1 MSTRIDTASLIPGAT
16 VIGYRGLGALGSTI
30 LLTTADGD
38 NGPGILYN
46 DVQPGDESKE
56 FRAFVAKP
64 PAGLALAEDGTFI
77 YSGQATTFDY
87 RLYVDGV
94 SIGTATATLNTAAAP
109 AAVFLSG
116 TSSVVFT
123 ATADVTVGAAPAAVT
138 LDGTASI
145 VFTAAADITVDAAP
159 AAVMLAGAAV
169 VACTAAASITVG
181 AVQVSTPLQGYSSA
195 LRTVTV
201 YADLG
206 APIKRFTK
214 QPGERLDYRFDF
226 ARWLADCGDAI
237 ASQSI
242 TCPAPLHLAEV
253 ARMDGSIV
261 AMVDGGE
268 SGKSQKLTCT
278 ITTTGGRI
286 KEADIIINVHEG

>member
-16 VIGYRGLGALGSTI
+16 VIGHRGLGALGSTI

-38 NGPGILYN
+38 HGPGILYN

-116 TSSVVFT
+116 TSSVVVT
-123 ATADVTVGAAPAAVT
+123 ATADVTVGAAPGAVT

-169 VACTAAASITVG
+169 GALLGPLAVLMFFASGPKMKVCPFCAEKIELAAIVCKHCRKDLPVAAGRAAA
-181 AVQVSTPLQGYSSA
+181 VS
-195 LRTVTV
+195 
-201 YADLG
+201 
-206 APIKRFTK
+206 
-214 QPGERLDYRFDF
+214 
-226 ARWLADCGDAI
+226 
-237 ASQSI
+237 
-242 TCPAPLHLAEV
+242 
-253 ARMDGSIV
+253 
-261 AMVDGGE
+261 
-268 SGKSQKLTCT
+268 
-278 ITTTGGRI
+278 
-286 KEADIIINVHEG
+286 